1 MSAVGKTAAAIAAGI
16 AGTQADDAEAGRIF
30 STGIDAARKFA
41 RRVAG
46 DAKAPNV
53 LSDKEALAKHNMT
66 EKQAL
71 RRLEADLEG
80 MRRSMKG
87 KSPQQQEL
95 IDVKMQERIA
105 GHVHSFTD
113 YDDWSSAMRGM
124 EHNKRNGAGYLTG
137 VDIMYEEL
145 RERINPAHWDT
156 LDKYADYRLGP
167 KEKNGE
173 LVHMGR
179 RTDNSKDD
187 YFGYRLKDEDY
198 YRKLWGEEGVFQH
211 GATSEPRKSAA
222 QVLAE
227 ADAENA
233 ARRAQEQAAAAAK
246 REAAE
251 TAADKNARFRNG
263 LLGGAAGAGVI
274 NSDDS
279 GAANGGLLQPQ
290 VQASPTDIGLGPT
303 AEDSLMMEYEGA
315 HDNVRAQP
323 QIMAPQSEALQQFTM
338 GARDLERRLDGSI
351 ASLLFPSSGIDY
363 LETVNRPNE
372 DPTWGTRLLGLL
384 DLMP

>member
-1 MSAVGKTAAAIAAGI
+1 MSAATKVAAAIAAGI
-16 AGTQADDAEAGRIF
+16 AGTQADDAEAGRVF

-66 EKQAL
+66 ERQAL
-71 RRLEADLEG
+71 RRLEADLKR
-80 MRRSMKG
+80 MSRSMQG
-87 KSPQQQEL
+87 KSPRQQEF

-105 GHVHSFTD
+105 DHVHSFTD

-124 EHNKRNGAGYLTG
+124 ENNKRNGAGYLTG

-145 RERINPAHWDT
+145 RERINPAYWET
-156 LDKYADYRLGP
+156 LDKYADFRLGP

-187 YFGYRLKDEDY
+187 FFGYRLKDEDY
-198 YRKLWGEEGVFQH
+198 YRRLWNEDGVFQH
-211 GATSEPRKSAA
+211 GATSEPKKSAA

-227 ADAENA
+227 TDAENA
-233 ARRAQEQAAAAAK
+233 ARRAQEQAAA
-246 REAAE
+246 EAA
-251 TAADKNARFRNG
+251 TKPASKVDRSNLKKG
-263 LLGGAAGAGVI
+263 LLGTGAAGGAG
-274 NSDDS
+274 SA
-279 GAANGGLLQPQ
+279 GAAEVGF
-290 VQASPTDIGLGPT
+290 GPT
-303 AEDSLMMEYEGA
+303 AEDRLMMEYEGA

-323 QIMAPQSEALQQFTM
+323 QIMAPQSDALQQFTM

-351 ASLLFPSSGIDY
+351 ASLLFPSAGVEY
-363 LETVNRPNE
+363 LETINRPNE
-372 DPTWGTRLLGLL
+372 DPTWGTRLFGLL
-384 DLMP
+384 DFMP